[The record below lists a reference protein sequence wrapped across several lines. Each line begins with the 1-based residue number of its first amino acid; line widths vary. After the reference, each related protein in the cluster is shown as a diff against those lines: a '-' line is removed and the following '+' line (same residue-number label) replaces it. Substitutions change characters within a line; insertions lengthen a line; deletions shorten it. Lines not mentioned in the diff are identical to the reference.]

1 MFNVYIAPVP
11 SHIVGICGWPLA
23 LRPGGH
29 LARRMHPHSY
39 RGSRDSMPVVAQ
51 RSDGSGLQGELL
63 THAGSCTATGIR
75 HRVTLQLR
83 TVADLMQCLMASSF
97 KPHPA
102 RVEK

>member
-1 MFNVYIAPVP
+1 MCTYSIAPVP

-29 LARRMHPHSY
+29 LARRMHPHNY

-63 THAGSCTATGIR
+63 THAGSCTARATA
-75 HRVTLQLR
+75 HRDQ
-83 TVADLMQCLMASSF
+83 AQA
-97 KPHPA
+97 
-102 RVEK
+102 